1 MNGHRARVTG
11 HRRWAVAAASLAITL
26 SSGLL
31 AGTGSAAAQ
40 GLQTGFIDQGL
51 FVHSGPSSQAAW
63 LDRAVGERASIVRIS
78 AVWPNIVGDSPPA
91 NPANP
96 ADPDYNFSALD
107 AAVTAATARHLQV
120 FFTVNSA
127 PAWAEGPNRP
137 KSAPAGTW
145 KPNPRALGQFGQAL
159 AKRYSGSFG
168 GLPRVRYFELW
179 NEPNLSID
187 LTPQWEGTKAESPE
201 IYRQMLN
208 AFYAGV
214 HRAQPDAQVI
224 AGATAPFGDPRTNPR
239 NPRLPRMR
247 PLSFLR
253 QLLCLN
259 AQLTAT
265 NCPTKAHLDVLS
277 HHPINLL
284 NPPGYRAINPNDVE
298 VADFHKVRAVL
309 NAAERANTILPARD
323 HPLWATELG
332 WYTNPPTSFGVPVAK
347 EARWVEQSLYLLWKQ
362 GADVAVN
369 FLIRDRQTQS
379 KTATTSGVF
388 FSDGRPKPSATS
400 FRFPFVAH
408 RTSSTRVDVWGK
420 SPESGQ
426 LQIEKK
432 GSSGWTTVKT
442 LAVIRGQVFTAPL
455 ALGKAADLRA
465 RVGKSTSL
473 PWHQG

>member
-1 MNGHRARVTG
+1 MTVALLAATAF
-11 HRRWAVAAASLAITL
+11 AVSLA
-26 SSGLL
+26 
-31 AGTGSAAAQ
+31 AGPSRAAAQ

-51 FVHSGPSSQAAW
+51 FVHSDPSTQATW
-63 LDRAVGERASIVRIS
+63 LNRAVGEGASVVRIG
-78 AVWPNIVGDSPPA
+78 AVWSNEVGDHPPA
-91 NPANP
+91 SPANP

-107 AAVTAATARHLQV
+107 AAVTAATARHLEV

-145 KPNPRALGQFGQAL
+145 KPDPGALGKFGQAL

-208 AFYAGV
+208 AFYTGV
-214 HRAQPDAQVI
+214 HRGQPGAQVI
-224 AGATAPFGDPRTNPR
+224 AGATAPFGDPRTKPR

-247 PLSFLR
+247 PLTFLR

-259 AQLTAT
+259 VQLTAT
-265 NCPTKAHLDVLS
+265 KCPAKPHLNVLS

-284 NPPGYRAINPNDVE
+284 NPPGYRAINANDVE

-309 NAAERANTILPARD
+309 NAAERAKTIVPAGD

-332 WYTNPPTSFGVPVAK
+332 WYTNPPSSFGVPVAK

-369 FLIRDRQTQS
+369 FLIRDRNTQS

-388 FSDGRPKPSATS
+388 FTNDQPKPSATS
-400 FRFPFVAH
+400 FRFPFVGDRKSKNKVRVWCKAPASGRLKIQRAH
-408 RTSSTRVDVWGK
+408 GK
-420 SPESGQ
+420 A
-426 LQIEKK
+426 
-432 GSSGWTTVKT
+432 WRTVKQVRVHRGNVVT
-442 LAVIRGQVFTAPL
+442 RTIRLRSKAKLRGQVGNT
-455 ALGKAADLRA
+455 
-465 RVGKSTSL
+465 TSL
-473 PWHQG
+473 VWHQR